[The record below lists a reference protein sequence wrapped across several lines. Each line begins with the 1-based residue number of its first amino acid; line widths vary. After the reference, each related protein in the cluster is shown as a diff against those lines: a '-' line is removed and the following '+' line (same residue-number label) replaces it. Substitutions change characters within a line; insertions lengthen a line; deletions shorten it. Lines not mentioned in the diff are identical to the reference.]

1 METKARVV
9 LYSKPGCHLCEE
21 MKAEMRKARC
31 ADLYSLE
38 EINIENDAELN
49 ARYRYEIPVLCIN
62 GVEAF
67 KFRLL
72 ADEFRARVIVMV
84 GEFHKPSQN

>member
-1 METKARVV
+1 MKSKARVV

-21 MKAEMRKARC
+21 MKAEMSKAGC

-38 EINIENDAELN
+38 EINIENDAELL
-49 ARYRYEIPVLCIN
+49 ARYRFEIPALFIN

-67 KFRLL
+67 RHRLL
-72 ADEFRARVIVMV
+72 AEEFKARVTAMV
-84 GEFHKPSQN
+84 SRV